1 MIYTHLNPVL
11 NVKYNIITYNILYTN
26 IKRIILNLQLMYKK
40 ILNII
45 YLSQKVKK
53 IHKNFRENWSI
64 FLLSKN
70 HSFFSKHIKN
80 RKNKSQ

>member
-53 IHKNFRENWSI
+53 NS
-64 FLLSKN
+64 
-70 HSFFSKHIKN
+70 
-80 RKNKSQ
+80 